1 MADPPRSDSAAPS
14 RGNTRDDRLDSWK
27 DIAAH
32 LKRDVST
39 VQRWEKRE
47 GMPVHRHLHDKLG
60 SVFASRTELDAWS
73 RSRSPSH
80 VGGDSGEAS
89 GPSDPLLEHPSPVPP
104 VVSAPQP
111 VPSGRRRLAWLAL
124 ACGILAGLGA
134 AVWFVH
140 GTDAY
145 RRNPLADARFTHVTD
160 FEGTEHAAAIS
171 RDGGFVAFLS
181 DRDGPTDVWVTQVGT
196 GQFHNLTRGA
206 IRELVNPSLRTLGF
220 SPDATLVFLW
230 VRRPDAPPAGG
241 ISVWAVPTMGGQPRL
256 YLEGVAELD
265 WSHDGSRL
273 VYHTPAAGD
282 PLFVKER
289 DRPGRQIF
297 AAPPGQHG
305 HFPVWSP
312 DDRLIYFVQGSLPD
326 EMDVWR
332 LEPGGAPERVT
343 FHNSHVSHPTFLD
356 QRTLLYLATAEDGS
370 GPWLYTMD
378 VRRREP
384 RRISFG
390 VETYTSLAAS
400 LDGSRLVVTVAN
412 PKGSLWRLPLSD
424 GVSDST
430 VPRRITLPAVSGR
443 SPRFGSNS
451 LLYVSSQGGSE
462 GIWKLANGTAV
473 ALWSAPGARV
483 VGGPALSRDGRRIAV
498 TIEERGRTR
507 LLAMNEDGTDARV
520 LDESLDFRGA
530 PAWAPDGQSIVVA
543 ASRAGGPQLMRVPLQ
558 PGAPAPL
565 VPEYGLDPTW
575 SPDGRFLVYSGPDVG
590 TTFVVKAVSGDGR
603 PHALPSLTL
612 TRGARRLA
620 FVPGRP
626 ALVVLRGEIAHKDFW
641 LVDLET
647 LSERRLTDLG
657 PGFVVRDFDV
667 SPDGREIVFDH
678 AQENS
683 DVVLIDLP
691 PR

>member
-1 MADPPRSDSAAPS
+1 MADPPKPDSAAPPP
-14 RGNTRDDRLDSWK
+14 GKPADDRLDSWK

-47 GMPVHRHLHDKLG
+47 GMPVHRHFHDKLG
-60 SVFASRTELDAWS
+60 SVYASRAELDAWS
-73 RSRSPSH
+73 RSRSPSP
-80 VGGDSGEAS
+80 VGGDSSEATGE
-89 GPSDPLLEHPSPVPP
+89 SDSAPPP
-104 VVSAPQP
+104 VAPT
-111 VPSGRRRLAWLAL
+111 RRRLAWLAL

-134 AVWFVH
+134 AAWFVR
-140 GTDAY
+140 GTDAD
-145 RRNPLADARFTHVTD
+145 RRNPLADARFTHLTD

-181 DRDGPTDVWVTQVGT
+181 DRDGPTDVWLTQVGT
-196 GQFHNLTRGA
+196 GQFHNLTHGA

-241 ISVWAVPTMGGQPRL
+241 ISVWAVPTMGGTPRL
-256 YLEGVAELD
+256 YLEDVAELD

-273 VYHTPAAGD
+273 VYHTPAAG
-282 PLFVKER
+282 
-289 DRPGRQIF
+289 
-297 AAPPGQHG
+297 
-305 HFPVWSP
+305 
-312 DDRLIYFVQGSLPD
+312 
-326 EMDVWR
+326 
-332 LEPGGAPERVT
+332 EPGGAPERLT
-343 FHNSHVSHPTFLD
+343 FQNSHVSHPAFLD
-356 QRTLLYLATAEDGS
+356 RRTLIYLTSAEDGS
-370 GPWLYTMD
+370 GPWVYAMD

-412 PKGSLWRLPLSD
+412 PKGTLWRLPISD
-424 GVSDST
+424 GVSDAT
-430 VPRRITLPAVSGR
+430 VPRRITLPTGSGR

-462 GIWKLANGTAV
+462 GIWKLASGTAV

-498 TIEERGRTR
+498 TVEERGRTR
-507 LLAMNEDGTDARV
+507 LVAMDEDGTDVRV

-530 PAWAPDGQSIVVA
+530 PAWAPDGTSIVVA
-543 ASRAGGPQLMRVPLQ
+543 ANREGIPQLMMVPL
-558 PGAPAPL
+558 PDGAPAPL
-565 VPEYGLDPTW
+565 VPEYALDPTW

-590 TTFVVKAVSGDGR
+590 TTFMVKAVSGDGR
-603 PHALPSLTL
+603 PHPFSSLTL

-620 FVPGRP
+620 FVPGQP

>member
-1 MADPPRSDSAAPS
+1 MADPPKPDSAAPPP
-14 RGNTRDDRLDSWK
+14 GKPADDRLDSWK

-47 GMPVHRHLHDKLG
+47 GMPVHRHFHDKLG
-60 SVFASRTELDAWS
+60 SVYASRAELDAWS
-73 RSRSPSH
+73 RSRSPSP
-80 VGGDSGEAS
+80 VGGDSSEATGE
-89 GPSDPLLEHPSPVPP
+89 SDSAPPP
-104 VVSAPQP
+104 VAPT
-111 VPSGRRRLAWLAL
+111 RRRLAWLAL

-134 AVWFVH
+134 AAWFVR
-140 GTDAY
+140 GTDAD
-145 RRNPLADARFTHVTD
+145 RRNPLADARFTHLTD

-181 DRDGPTDVWVTQVGT
+181 DRDGPTDVWLTQVGT

-241 ISVWAVPTMGGQPRL
+241 ISVWAVPTMGGTPRL
-256 YLEGVAELD
+256 YLENVAELD

-305 HFPVWSP
+305 HFPIWSP
-312 DDRLIYFVQGSLPD
+312 DDRFIYFVQGTLPD

-332 LEPGGAPERVT
+332 LEPGGAPERLT
-343 FHNSHVSHPTFLD
+343 FQNSHVSHPAFLD
-356 QRTLLYLATAEDGS
+356 RRTLIYLTSAEDGS
-370 GPWLYTMD
+370 GPWVYAMD

-412 PKGSLWRLPLSD
+412 PKGTLWRLPISD
-424 GVSDST
+424 GVSDAT
-430 VPRRITLPAVSGR
+430 VPRRITLPTGSGR

-462 GIWKLANGTAV
+462 GIWKLASGTAV

-498 TIEERGRTR
+498 TVEERGRTR
-507 LLAMNEDGTDARV
+507 LVAMDEDGTDVRV

-530 PAWAPDGQSIVVA
+530 PAWAPDGTSIVVA
-543 ASRAGGPQLMRVPLQ
+543 ANREGIPQLMMVPL
-558 PGAPAPL
+558 PDGAPAPL
-565 VPEYGLDPTW
+565 VPEYALDPTW

-590 TTFVVKAVSGDGR
+590 TTFMVKAVSGDGR
-603 PHALPSLTL
+603 PHPFSSLTL

-620 FVPGRP
+620 FVPGQP